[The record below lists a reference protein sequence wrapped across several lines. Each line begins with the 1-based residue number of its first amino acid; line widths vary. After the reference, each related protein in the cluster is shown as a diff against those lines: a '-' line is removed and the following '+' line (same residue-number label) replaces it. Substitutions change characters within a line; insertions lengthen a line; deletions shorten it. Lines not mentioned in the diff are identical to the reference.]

1 MSVEKDQ
8 NGSFKKRP
16 IVRKGENWQDVCLTE
31 EQSRRFKNIA
41 LSPPK
46 GTIVIDLDTHKGV
59 TREDV
64 DRVLGC
70 KLQWHRSFL
79 QKTISGG
86 EHHLFRLFGSNGI
99 KQGNDLF
106 GLVGFDI
113 KIHMSGNFTT
123 GAGYQNSPNVV
134 GSIYNTV
141 FNNSS
146 LFPVL
151 PLSAA
156 KRLKVKDRKRS
167 LSLVTEPTDEQSLKA
182 SSRSEH
188 RSDLSSSEVLKVLE
202 GLPKEW
208 SFSEEKWSKTIAA
221 LALQY
226 GDDKEGL
233 SVAHEF
239 SKLCPEKYEEKAV
252 DEKYRYFLA
261 RSVPEKPFTLRTLVS
276 ITDYKLMVDRNDRE
290 FIQLKESCKTIA
302 TVDEYNEII
311 TKLSAKSNALLP
323 IPRRKKLSAILNE
336 SPYCVKEDI
345 KKAEINLAISTEANP
360 HQETEDKCSL
370 VTTGKPKW
378 AECLVYN
385 KEVDEFF
392 DTDKKRHIS
401 AKSINIEH
409 AHKRAVKE
417 ANGLSASSLLTK
429 VWEIQTTDFAIYYP
443 TEKPI
448 FNIGRFCCCNTFY
461 DDSITM
467 DGGYGLDDD
476 GNYTDKGKWAVNVF
490 KKHLDILIP
499 VEEERVHFVNYL
511 AKTLKDVGCKIPH
524 AILMR
529 GAEGDGKTYFARLFT
544 KIIGQTNV
552 TAIEGKELTDNFDA
566 WKTGNRLVFV
576 EEMRM
581 SGKDKYFIHDTFKP
595 VISNTD
601 IRVRK
606 MYVDSESIKN
616 FTNYVMFT
624 NHKDAVP
631 IDDSDTRYYIIFTR
645 FNLQKDIKNYFGGV
659 AEMKAYYSDLYETL
673 MYPAAIRKYFE
684 DEVQEPEDFDCHRAP
699 MSASKRRL
707 IGAVEVFGGG
717 VVKGIIEDNEC
728 SVLNDQVIC
737 SSMLLKLAGVHSKSK
752 EALSIY
758 RELTQMGYEKA
769 ARCRVAGRLVR
780 YWTKNIEEEE
790 AREIM
795 RDYYEAVCG
804 GTVTYEYS

>member
-79 QKTISGG
+79 QTTISGG

-123 GAGYQNSPNVV
+123 GVGYQNSPNVV

-167 LSLVTEPTDEQSLKA
+167 LSLVTAPTDEQSLKA

-188 RSDLSSSEVLKVLE
+188 RCDLSSSEVLKVLE

-336 SPYCVKEDI
+336 SPY
-345 KKAEINLAISTEANP
+345 L
-360 HQETEDKCSL
+360 SL
-370 VTTGKPKW
+370 I
-378 AECLVYN
+378 
-385 KEVDEFF
+385 
-392 DTDKKRHIS
+392 HI
-401 AKSINIEH
+401 
-409 AHKRAVKE
+409 
-417 ANGLSASSLLTK
+417 
-429 VWEIQTTDFAIYYP
+429 
-443 TEKPI
+443 
-448 FNIGRFCCCNTFY
+448 
-461 DDSITM
+461 
-467 DGGYGLDDD
+467 
-476 GNYTDKGKWAVNVF
+476 
-490 KKHLDILIP
+490 
-499 VEEERVHFVNYL
+499 
-511 AKTLKDVGCKIPH
+511 
-524 AILMR
+524 
-529 GAEGDGKTYFARLFT
+529 
-544 KIIGQTNV
+544 
-552 TAIEGKELTDNFDA
+552 
-566 WKTGNRLVFV
+566 
-576 EEMRM
+576 
-581 SGKDKYFIHDTFKP
+581 
-595 VISNTD
+595 
-601 IRVRK
+601 
-606 MYVDSESIKN
+606 
-616 FTNYVMFT
+616 
-624 NHKDAVP
+624 
-631 IDDSDTRYYIIFTR
+631 
-645 FNLQKDIKNYFGGV
+645 
-659 AEMKAYYSDLYETL
+659 
-673 MYPAAIRKYFE
+673 
-684 DEVQEPEDFDCHRAP
+684 
-699 MSASKRRL
+699 
-707 IGAVEVFGGG
+707 
-717 VVKGIIEDNEC
+717 
-728 SVLNDQVIC
+728 
-737 SSMLLKLAGVHSKSK
+737 
-752 EALSIY
+752 
-758 RELTQMGYEKA
+758 
-769 ARCRVAGRLVR
+769 
-780 YWTKNIEEEE
+780 
-790 AREIM
+790 
-795 RDYYEAVCG
+795 
-804 GTVTYEYS
+804 